1 MHIRIVQ
8 HMTCRDDDFV
18 AAGATQRKRANEMKL
33 GILGTG
39 HVARPLAAAWQK
51 AGHDIILGSRDPGSK
66 QVEFPVKTLVEAASG
81 ANIIINAIIGSAA
94 LETISSID
102 ADAFAGKTVINVSN
116 AVTPTFD
123 LVYPNASLAEKLQE
137 ALPNAHLVKSMNTA
151 AMTLI
156 TNPTRIGPSS
166 VFLSGNSAQ
175 AKAETAGLL
184 RDLGWTDN
192 AIVDLGGIES
202 ARGAEAYIVLFAT
215 LAGALKTDAFNM
227 SVGRSEG

>member
-1 MHIRIVQ
+1 M
-8 HMTCRDDDFV
+8 
-18 AAGATQRKRANEMKL
+18 
-33 GILGTG
+33 
-39 HVARPLAAAWQK
+39 
-51 AGHDIILGSRDPGSK
+51 
-66 QVEFPVKTLVEAASG
+66 
-81 ANIIINAIIGSAA
+81 
-94 LETISSID
+94 
-102 ADAFAGKTVINVSN
+102 SN

-184 RDLGWTDN
+184 RDLGWTDD

-202 ARGAEAYIVLFAT
+202 ARSAEAYILLFAT
-215 LAGALKTDAFNM
+215 LAGALKTDAFNV
-227 SVGRSEG
+227 SVGRSKG